1 METVLKI
8 ADRCDRCRAQ
18 AFVRVVMSSGLPL
31 DFCGNHFRRYEL
43 ALLAQAA
50 DIIDER
56 WRINDKPS
64 PSAAPV

>member
-1 METVLKI
+1 MTTPTLNV

-18 AFVRVVMSSGLPL
+18 AFVLTQVEGVDLYWCGHHFARHEAALREVAVHVV
-31 DFCGNHFRRYEL
+31 
-43 ALLAQAA
+43 
-50 DIIDER
+50 DER